1 MLELTVMSAAFVMG
15 AAIPPKYTCMGEDVS
30 PPLSW
35 SKLPEGAQSVAV
47 LCDDPDAPGG
57 DWVHWVLFNLPP
69 GTAKLDE
76 GVPATPSLPNG
87 AVQGVNDFRRA
98 GYGGPCPPPGRPHRY
113 RFKVFALDTK
123 LALRPSAQKRDVV
136 KAMEGHVL
144 ARGEL
149 MGRFGR

>member
-35 SKLPEGAQSVAV
+35 RKLPEGAQSVAV

-76 GVPATPSLPNG
+76 GVPATP
-87 AVQGVNDFRRA
+87 
-98 GYGGPCPPPGRPHRY
+98 
-113 RFKVFALDTK
+113 
-123 LALRPSAQKRDVV
+123 
-136 KAMEGHVL
+136 
-144 ARGEL
+144 
-149 MGRFGR
+149 